1 MESETD
7 GRLVSVPVRFSEKA
21 KTKRSM
27 NDCVVML
34 PDYNPRMLSGTRK
47 GAFFFLEGGGLI
59 HISKIC
65 SLLTLTPCMP
75 FTSVLYTLQCLEDQ
89 TCLTHLICF

>member
-47 GAFFFLEGGGLI
+47 GAFFF
-59 HISKIC
+59 
-65 SLLTLTPCMP
+65 
-75 FTSVLYTLQCLEDQ
+75 F
-89 TCLTHLICF
+89 F